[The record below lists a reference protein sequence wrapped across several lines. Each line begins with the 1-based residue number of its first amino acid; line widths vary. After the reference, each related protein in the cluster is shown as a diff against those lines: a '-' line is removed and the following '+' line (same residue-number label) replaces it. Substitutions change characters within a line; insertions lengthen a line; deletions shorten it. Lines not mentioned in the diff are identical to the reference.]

1 MHVFPPELSFYA
13 EHVLAQMDKGR
24 YQKKRDY
31 MERKNSQNNEW
42 NDEPGEWFLWQ
53 INQEIMSE
61 NDEQNLFWF

>member
-1 MHVFPPELSFYA
+1 
-13 EHVLAQMDKGR
+13 MDKGR